1 MVSGRLS
8 LPQSFSSSPFP
19 ALGTTKGAAA
29 PASGQARETPDFRS
43 QFAPATQDLRS
54 RRGGSTAPAEVG
66 NRSGPGTEEAAGMK
80 NAAEHA
86 KSISDSGD
94 AAAQERFDSARESAV
109 DGEAEPD
116 EETPAKAEDASGA
129 QVKADEQSA
138 AEHDQPLHT
147 KGRGDV
153 SRDGARGEQAATSVV
168 SGDATSAGL
177 SGAERT
183 VASAANGDEV
193 AGERYQRES
202 GGVVRSD
209 TPRDGAERRVTETSA
224 QPVDA
229 DETAALK
236 ASTQAKQGD
245 VPAAASGAG
254 PVREHAEGQR
264 PASVPAG
271 GSDGEADGTEKVDAG
286 ARRHDGGDAGAGED
300 GEPESARRDVAQQQ
314 QHAAGRDEGVSASP
328 QGQREAEPAASS
340 RDERAA
346 GRDADAR
353 VESQRAESESG
364 TPRRDGA
371 PLEAP
376 SPVKLSGPSVAD
388 RLAPGAAGDAGRA
401 SSLQARVDADGQTSQ
416 AVVRGLNAVLRQGG
430 GSLTMKLSPA
440 SLGEVRIEMSMQA
453 GRVSVQFDVGNIAAY
468 EAIKGHITELRQS
481 LEQRGMTVER
491 VETHVSPALAKSAQ
505 PDGQSNQ
512 RGGEQAGQNGQQDRH
527 DAADGQSRGRADGG
541 DRGGDGSAW
550 DSDGSDGAET
560 DFEQSLRLGLDAVA

>member
-19 ALGTTKGAAA
+19 ALGTAKGAAA

-54 RRGGSTAPAEVG
+54 RRGGSTPPADG
-66 NRSGPGTEEAAGMK
+66 GKRIGPGTQEATGVK
-80 NAAEHA
+80 NAAEHG
-86 KSISDSGD
+86 KGVSGSGDGSVQEWSDS
-94 AAAQERFDSARESAV
+94 AQKLARDGGAKPSDESPTS
-109 DGEAEPD
+109 GR
-116 EETPAKAEDASGA
+116 EDASGA
-129 QVKADEQSA
+129 PVKQDEQA
-138 AEHDQPLHT
+138 GAENDQPVRKT
-147 KGRGDV
+147 GRDDV
-153 SRDGARGEQAATSVV
+153 HRDDTGRDQAVTGVV
-168 SGDATSAGL
+168 ADDANSAGFV
-177 SGAERT
+177 GAERT
-183 VASAANGDEV
+183 GALASDDAEV
-193 AGERYQRES
+193 AGERYQREF
-202 GGVVRSD
+202 GGAVRSD
-209 TPRDGAERRVTETSA
+209 KAKDGAERRVTEAPA
-224 QPVDA
+224 QPVDS

-236 ASTQAKQGD
+236 ASTQAKQGE
-245 VPAAASGAG
+245 VPAAASGAA

-286 ARRHDGGDAGAGED
+286 ARRQDGGDTGAGED
-300 GEPESARRDVAQQQ
+300 GEPELARRDVPQQ
-314 QHAAGRDEGVSASP
+314 QHAAGRDEGVSASL
-328 QGQREAEPAASS
+328 QGPREGEPAASS

-364 TPRRDGA
+364 TPRREGA

-376 SPVKLSGPSVAD
+376 SPVKLSGPSIAD
-388 RLAPGAAGDAGRA
+388 RLAPGGTGDAGRA

-440 SLGEVRIEMSMQA
+440 SLGEVRIEMSMQG

-491 VETHVSPALAKSAQ
+491 VDTHVSPALAKSAQ

-550 DSDGSDGAET
+550 ESDGSDGAET